1 MADFKNN
8 ASAGRA
14 KNVGIPIDPALL
26 AWDAAQQTSS
36 SSSSLRTAT
45 CMHSGEGL
53 VRSPAAVRPGAVP
66 SRSARLAAPS
76 FSLSAPAV
84 LFTSS
89 RVPGL
94 STPPAPAHAFAAVH
108 AHTGHLSMPVPS
120 TSSDLDA
127 MLEEV
132 LTRSSPALQL
142 AVPFDSSVL
151 GPAEAPFP
159 SSSSAF
165 PGYPDPKYAA
175 VFEGYDSIRGACDD
189 DEDDDSDVFD
199 VLAAPAN
206 VFVMQTPATSAPVAP
221 NVDFATCPPAFTLAA
236 APESDFAPA
245 ASFTLLAAVPA
256 VTAPVVPALM
266 PAAPAARDRQALDQ
280 ALRNI
285 ASIQP
290 IVPVAASQPDSI
302 TRRPLSL
309 AQLEGLNWMAQMEQ
323 TQFRGGFID
332 ADKMQLLAYIIADR
346 SPEQAKPNLVISN
359 VQGRDAWAVAVQEFR
374 DNYLDQAISQTF
386 RTVPWEANGA
396 RSGGRSQADTLRHFD
411 LVIVSYQTLKSQ
423 YQRERR
429 PNDPRESPLHSID
442 WHRVI
447 FDEGDFLKGGRQP
460 HSAGLL
466 SHPGYVSLVPDREAS
481 A

>member
-1 MADFKNN
+1 
-8 ASAGRA
+8 
-14 KNVGIPIDPALL
+14 
-26 AWDAAQQTSS
+26 
-36 SSSSLRTAT
+36 
-45 CMHSGEGL
+45 
-53 VRSPAAVRPGAVP
+53 
-66 SRSARLAAPS
+66 
-76 FSLSAPAV
+76 
-84 LFTSS
+84 
-89 RVPGL
+89 
-94 STPPAPAHAFAAVH
+94 
-108 AHTGHLSMPVPS
+108 MPVPS

-175 VFEGYDSIRGACDD
+175 GFEGYDSIRGACDD

-245 ASFTLLAAVPA
+245 ASFTLFAAVPA

-447 FDEGDFLKGGRQP
+447 FDEGDFLKEGDNPTAQACYPIRATYRWCLTAKHPLDYEANFPTIIQFLRIEPLASHFCAECDCRASIDDFGGRSCNACQHAMCRHFSMVNYIWARKNP
-460 HSAGLL
+460 TGPGLIGTLMNRLMLRRRVRSDVDPPVVQREWLAEAHVDFAGSIMAQL
-466 SHPGYVSLVPDREAS
+466 P
-481 A
+481 